1 MNVNKIRRDF
11 PIFKKKFKGKP
22 LIYFDNA
29 ATSFKPL
36 QVIKA
41 MDRYYL
47 DFPVSA
53 GRGEYDL
60 SFYLENEIE
69 SARAKVASFIQ
80 AKPNEI
86 IFTTG
91 TTMGINMIAQSFV
104 QSNLKTGDEIIITE
118 SEHAA
123 NVLPWYQAAEKTGA
137 KVIIL
142 DLDEK
147 QRLTP
152 TILKPYLSART
163 KIIAFADVSNVLGTK
178 TDIKAIS
185 KLAHQV
191 GAIIVVDGAQS
202 VPHFP
207 TNVEAD
213 DIDFLVFSGHK
224 MVGPTGIGVLY
235 GKYQLLEKMKPFFT
249 GGGMSLR
256 FNKKQEVKY
265 APIPQMFE
273 AGTQHWSGIIGLKAA
288 IVYLE
293 TIGFES
299 IHKQET
305 LLRDRAIKGL
315 KQIPHIVIYNEKTDA
330 AIIAFNIKGV
340 NPQDASTY
348 FNSQGIAVRSG
359 QHCARNLV
367 DFLKTDG
374 TIRWSAYF
382 YNTEKEVDLFLKAAK
397 EGRNFLDAYFQ

>member
-53 GRGEYDL
+53 GRGEYDI

-91 TTMGINMIAQSFV
+91 TTMGINMIAQSFA
-104 QSNLKTGDEIIITE
+104 QSNLKPGDEIIITE

-123 NVLPWYQAAEKTGA
+123 NVLPWYQAAEKSGA

-152 TILKPYLSART
+152 SILKPHLNART

-207 TNVEAD
+207 TNVQAD

-235 GKYQLLEKMKPFFT
+235 GKHQLLEKMKPFFT

-293 TIGFES
+293 TIGFEA

-382 YNTEKEVDLFLKAAK
+382 YNTEKEVDLFLKAAE

>member
-1 MNVNKIRRDF
+1 
-11 PIFKKKFKGKP
+11 
-22 LIYFDNA
+22 
-29 ATSFKPL
+29 
-36 QVIKA
+36 
-41 MDRYYL
+41 
-47 DFPVSA
+47 
-53 GRGEYDL
+53 
-60 SFYLENEIE
+60 
-69 SARAKVASFIQ
+69 
-80 AKPNEI
+80 
-86 IFTTG
+86 
-91 TTMGINMIAQSFV
+91 
-104 QSNLKTGDEIIITE
+104 
-118 SEHAA
+118 
-123 NVLPWYQAAEKTGA
+123 
-137 KVIIL
+137 
-142 DLDEK
+142 
-147 QRLTP
+147 
-152 TILKPYLSART
+152 
-163 KIIAFADVSNVLGTK
+163 
-178 TDIKAIS
+178 
-185 KLAHQV
+185 
-191 GAIIVVDGAQS
+191 
-202 VPHFP
+202 
-207 TNVEAD
+207 
-213 DIDFLVFSGHK
+213 
-224 MVGPTGIGVLY
+224 
-235 GKYQLLEKMKPFFT
+235 MKPFFT

-293 TIGFES
+293 TIGFEA

-348 FNSQGIAVRSG
+348 FNSQGIAVRYG

>member
-1 MNVNKIRRDF
+1 MNVTKIRRDF
-11 PIFKKKFKGKP
+11 PIFKKKFKGRP

-104 QSNLKTGDEIIITE
+104 QSNLKPGDEIIITE

-191 GAIIVVDGAQS
+191 GAIVVIDGAQS

-207 TNVEAD
+207 TNVEED

-293 TIGFES
+293 TIGFEA

-315 KQIPHIVIYNEKTDA
+315 KQIPHIIIYNEKTDA

-367 DFLKTDG
+367 DYLKTDG

-382 YNTEKEVDLFLKAAK
+382 YNTEKEVDLFLKASK